1 MATLQQFGQELLD
14 NLNELVTGTGVDFEE
29 LLLRH
34 VFPQLEEEGPQEDP
48 THCFYKRENMYTEPA
63 ELEIK
68 VNGYD
73 LRDEDM
79 TLDLFVVLGYPDQPA
94 TRVPPA
100 EANMAFRAVQS
111 FFERSRKGLAQ
122 DLEGDGDAQSLAQ
135 QIAGLT
141 GLREVNLTLVTNGEV
156 VNCDR
161 APITVDGI
169 PVRRKV
175 LDLRGLQRIAEPD
188 EILVEFTV
196 GEQLGLPC
204 IQLPQEN
211 GIYKSYLAI
220 VPATVLYDLYAKYG
234 QRMLEA
240 NVRAFLKA
248 SGKVNKGIIATV
260 SEEPQMFFAYNNGIT
275 STAEGITVR
284 NDKDGMSLVRCRN
297 LQIVNGGQTTASI
310 YHARRAGKSLDGV
323 YVAMKISEVLDP
335 SRSESIV
342 QAISQFANS
351 QNKVNFSDLGSNRSF
366 HVELHRLSQA
376 LVPKGPFATGDSAS
390 QWFYERMRGQY
401 DNEVT
406 RLKTPAQKKK
416 FKTAFPPSQCLAKT
430 DVARYTMIWERK
442 PHVVGTGAE
451 KNYLAFQKIFIDD
464 AKLVPNDDW
473 FMELIGKAIVVDT
486 CDRLVRATKIPGY
499 KANIVAYSVAL
510 LAEQHR
516 DAISLRKIWNEQH
529 VPKKVEDWLTA
540 AIPLIRDYLV
550 KPETPGMNVTEW
562 AKKPRCWERLL
573 EKPPVIA
580 W

>member
-1 MATLQQFGQELLD
+1 M
-14 NLNELVTGTGVDFEE
+14 NELVTGTGVDFEE

-34 VFPQLEEEGPQEDP
+34 VFPQMEEEGPQEDP
-48 THCFYKRENMYTEPA
+48 THCFYQRENMYTESS

-79 TLDLFVVLGYPDQPA
+79 TLELFVVLGYPDHPHA
-94 TRVPPA
+94 RVAPA

-122 DLEGDGDAQSLAQ
+122 DLDADGDAQSLAQ

-141 GLREVNLTLVTNGEV
+141 TLREVNLTLVTNGEV

-161 APITVDGI
+161 APTTVDDI
-169 PVRRKV
+169 PVKRRV
-175 LDLRGLQRIAEPD
+175 LDLRGIQRLAEPD
-188 EILVEFTV
+188 EIIVEFTV

-204 IQLPQEN
+204 IQLPHEN
-211 GIYKSYLAI
+211 GVYRSYLAI
-220 VPATVLYDLYAKYG
+220 VPASVLYDLYNKHG

-260 SEEPQMFFAYNNGIT
+260 SDEPHMFFAYNNGIT
-275 STAEGITVR
+275 STAEEINVR
-284 NDKDGMSLVRCRN
+284 HDKDGMSLIRCKN

-310 YHARRAGKSLDGV
+310 YHAKRSGKSLEGV

-335 SRSESIV
+335 SRSETIV
-342 QAISQFANS
+342 QAISRYANS

-376 LVPKGPFATGDSAS
+376 LVPKGPFAAGESAS

-401 DNEVT
+401 DNEVA
-406 RLKTPAQKKK
+406 RLKTAAQKKK
-416 FKTAFPPSQCLAKT
+416 FKATFPPSQCIAKT
-430 DVARYTMIWERK
+430 DVARYTMVWERK
-442 PHVVGTGAE
+442 PNVVGTGSE

-464 AKLVPNDDW
+464 AKLAPDDEW
-473 FMELIGKAIVVDT
+473 FQELIGKAIIVDT
-486 CDRLVRATKIPGY
+486 CDRLVRATKIAGY
-499 KANIVAYSVAL
+499 KANIVAYAVAL

-516 DAISLRKIWNEQH
+516 DAINLRKIWNEQRA
-529 VPKKVEDWLTA
+529 PKKVEDWLTA
-540 AIPLIRDYLV
+540 AIPLMRDHLV
-550 KPETPGMNVTEW
+550 KPETAGMNVTEW
-562 AKKPRCWERLL
+562 AKKPRCWEKLL